1 MTIPYTSLWGSTVAR
16 KEDIK
21 NNWYFECRCERCSAE
36 DDWGSGLDTVRC
48 GAGACGGWLA
58 PDRDNS
64 WACDIC
70 QKTLHWENIVTM
82 ETHIKGELEV
92 GFSIISQYAIIA
104 VLITSRTLQQLN
116 LTR

>member
-1 MTIPYTSLWGSTVAR
+1 
-16 KEDIK
+16 
-21 NNWYFECRCERCSAE
+21 
-36 DDWGSGLDTVRC
+36 
-48 GAGACGGWLA
+48 
-58 PDRDNS
+58 
-64 WACDIC
+64 
-70 QKTLHWENIVTM
+70 M